1 LSSAAASRICRLETL
16 PQAAAARP
24 RVVLVDDEVSIREI
38 WGCILSTSGYS
49 VECYANAVSAMKA
62 IAGGC
67 DCVITDYHMPEMNGV
82 ELIRA
87 ARSRSEAKFILMTGN
102 PSEELTQEALSAGA
116 TYVVHKP
123 TSAPVML
130 QKLAKLCGKT
140 ANG

>member
-1 LSSAAASRICRLETL
+1 VSSAAAGRICRPENL
-16 PQAAAARP
+16 PQAVARP
-24 RVVLVDDEVSIREI
+24 RVVLVDDESSIREI
-38 WGCILSTSGYS
+38 WGCILRTAGYA
-49 VECYANAVSAMKA
+49 VECCPDAASALEA
-62 IAGGC
+62 LAEGC

-87 ARSRSEAKFILMTGN
+87 AKPWSEAKFILMTGN
-102 PSEELTQEALSAGA
+102 PSEELTQEALAAGA

-140 ANG
+140 VNA